1 MKQLLLFLVCCV
13 AVPVG
18 AAERPN
24 VLVILCDDIGAQELA
39 LYGHPQHRTPNL
51 DELGR
56 TGIWFTTGYSTPIC
70 HPTRFE
76 IMTGQYGHHNG
87 VYHFPG
93 RPGGPTADTGVDD
106 IGSHLTFGKIFQQ
119 AGYVTAHAGKWQLS
133 GKHPTLIREC
143 GFDEYCMWAYKH
155 NLPQG
160 VEHTGAWEGKP
171 GEKTA
176 RYWHPSIVKNGEYV
190 ETTEDSYGPDIFSD
204 FVLDFISR
212 SEDNPFF
219 VYYPMAL
226 THGPFFSTPDSTKT
240 REDRFKQD
248 RNNWQANVEYA
259 DKIVGKLMKG
269 LEQLGKRENT
279 LVIFVGD
286 NGTGGDGKAQTIEKG
301 ARVPFIVNGPG
312 LVKPFGES
320 RELVDLSDIVPTI
333 CEVAGITLHKDH
345 IIDGVSFAPY
355 LRGETKPL
363 REWIYAYLGPQR
375 VVRTKRWLLENNSM
389 TEFGQ
394 LYDCGDSRNGEG
406 YKDVT
411 KSTDPDV
418 IAARKLMEQI
428 LADKPVP
435 VVKDRGQKK
444 AKAK

>member
-24 VLVILCDDIGAQELA
+24 ILVILCDDIGAQELA

-93 RPGGPTADTGVDD
+93 RPGGPTADTGADD

-160 VEHTGAWEGKP
+160 AEHTGAWEGKP

-190 ETTEDSYGPDIFSD
+190 ETAEDSYGPDIFSD

-212 SEDNPFF
+212 SEGNPFF

-259 DKIVGKLMKG
+259 DKIVGKLLKG

-312 LVKPFGES
+312 LVKPVGES